1 LAAADAMQRR
11 LKAALLACALAWSCG
26 LLTDPAEAQNKV
38 RTETIRP
45 PAVPAKPD
53 AGDAASTPRIAPPHA
68 QKPSTTPDIITDL
81 AELPAPVARTRERIL
96 TAARSGDLRKLLAVM
111 QSNETLPIFS
121 FSDDRDP
128 IAYWRANYPDSE
140 GVELLSIL
148 VTILETGFVHA
159 DKGTPQEMYLW
170 PYFARMPVAN
180 LTAAQKVEL
189 FRIITGNDY
198 KEMLD
203 FGAYIFY
210 RLGIGPD
217 GTWHFFVAGG

>member
-1 LAAADAMQRR
+1 MQRR
-11 LKAALLACALAWSCG
+11 LQAALFACAFAWGCV
-26 LLTDPAEAQNKV
+26 LFADQAEAQNKV

-45 PAVPAKPD
+45 PAAPGKPD
-53 AGDAASTPRIAPPHA
+53 AGSANAIPRIAPPHA
-68 QKPSTTPDIITDL
+68 QKPVTTPEIMTDL
-81 AELPAPVARTRERIL
+81 AQLPAPVARTRERIL
-96 TAARSGDLRKLLAVM
+96 TAARSGDLRKLFAVM
-111 QSNETLPIFS
+111 QSNETMPVFS

-128 IAYWRANYPDSE
+128 VAYWRTNYPDSE

-159 DKGTPQEMYLW
+159 DKGTAQEMYLW
-170 PYFARMPVAN
+170 PYFARMPVAS
-180 LTAAQKVEL
+180 LTPEQKVEL

-198 KEMLD
+198 KEMQD

-217 GTWHFFVAGG
+217 GTWHFFVAGE